1 MFIYKR
7 ENFIHISVHS
17 LGNVE
22 GEWLTRLNV
31 WRSRDEVRESSILT
45 YETVE
50 EIDLEYTRPIIVLGP
65 MKVRDIALLQ
75 IPLVL
80 RIRDILV
87 LIRTSD

>member
-1 MFIYKR
+1 MFFYKKR
-7 ENFIHISVHS
+7 ECYYISVHS

-22 GEWLTRLNV
+22 GECLTSLNL

-65 MKVRDIALLQ
+65 MKVREIALLQ
-75 IPLVL
+75 IPSVL
-80 RIRDILV
+80 GIRDILV
-87 LIRTSD
+87 PIRTSD